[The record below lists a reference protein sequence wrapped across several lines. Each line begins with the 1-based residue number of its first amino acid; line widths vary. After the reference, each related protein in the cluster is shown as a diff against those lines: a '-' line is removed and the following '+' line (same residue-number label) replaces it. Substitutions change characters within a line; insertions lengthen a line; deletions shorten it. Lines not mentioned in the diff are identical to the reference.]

1 MTEFESN
8 LLDSLRSLVDSLRD
22 SQDQLSVMATAL
34 QDIAYVLSKAHQVPL
49 DE

>member
-8 LLDSLRSLVDSLRD
+8 LLDSLQNLVDSLRD
-22 SQDQLSVMATAL
+22 SQDQLNIMAAAL
-34 QDIAYVLSKAHQVPL
+34 RDIAYVLSEAHQISL